1 MAGRAEVSEETEGIE
16 PVFSMFIIESV
27 LLP

>member
-1 MAGRAEVSEETEGIE
+1 MAGRAELSEETEGIE
-16 PVFSMFIIESV
+16 PVFSMFIFEFD